1 MPARRPRSVEWLSGP
16 VSRVLSFKT
25 AIYLGRTLPH
35 ASSRLPACTERL
47 NRIACLFALASD
59 GVYLSHVVTNVLV
72 RSYRT
77 FSAFLLTPEGAS
89 GSLSF
94 FSTNPSG
101 FPARPLA
108 GILPQEARTFLVS
121 ARLPRPSGPHSA
133 GYSSMRLR
141 CGGQSSWLLQSA
153 QYRVKRARAHVRKG
167 CDSVVRKRHG
177 GCRIV

>member
-1 MPARRPRSVEWLSGP
+1 MCRSGP

-25 AIYLGRTLPH
+25 AIYLGRASPRV
-35 ASSRLPACTERL
+35 SSRLPACTERL

-59 GVYLSHVVTNVLV
+59 GVYLSHAVTDVLV

-77 FSAFLLTPEGAS
+77 FSAFLLTQSAS

-108 GILPQEARTFLVS
+108 GILPQEARTFLMRDVPS
-121 ARLPRPSGPHSA
+121 RDRPARVAETLYHDCGRKA
-133 GYSSMRLR
+133 DSMRANVR
-141 CGGQSSWLLQSA
+141 SPCCVGGVSFDVL
-153 QYRVKRARAHVRKG
+153 V
-167 CDSVVRKRHG
+167 
-177 GCRIV
+177 